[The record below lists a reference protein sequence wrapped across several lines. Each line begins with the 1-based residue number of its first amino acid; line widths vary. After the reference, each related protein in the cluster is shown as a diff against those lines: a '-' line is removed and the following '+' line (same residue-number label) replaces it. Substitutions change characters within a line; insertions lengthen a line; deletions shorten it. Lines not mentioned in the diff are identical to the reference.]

1 MALLEQKNGAFQG
14 LANYTF
20 YQLAAAENLSHC
32 NSSNLTDPQ
41 RSSSCV
47 FNDTTAGDN
56 SVPGQVGYRAG
67 KGYDMS
73 TGLGSVNAANLVS
86 AWSSARKLHS
96 RSIMEVGSQTA
107 KHGQPVPLALLV
119 TPASGNGMP
128 SGDFSL
134 LTSDSA
140 AVFGGTLT
148 SGAFGGTVSDLPGG
162 RYTLTAHYSGDAM
175 FSASNSNSFDIHI
188 TPEGTV
194 VNPML
199 YYLGLDGTPFAIS
212 DNNYHVAYGSPLGMQ
227 VDVRGVSGV
236 GAPAGKVHIMADD
249 KTPVGAI
256 PLAQGASGFN
266 PLPQFNPLPGPHHLN
281 VSYSGD
287 NSFLP
292 ATQPFSFTVDKGSA
306 QAGIDTYPAVVTEG
320 EPVNVYMALFGG
332 GVNPTGTVDLWNN
345 GHHLAGPLP
354 LALNGIYG
362 SNIPQ
367 TTYLAKSLP
376 VGFNKLT
383 LTYSGDVNYL
393 TGLPFFHAATVTV
406 NAATG
411 PLVNVSF
418 EQNPAACLVGQSV
431 NYVMTV
437 RPTKAGG
444 PVPTGTVTL
453 ISIDGFQQS
462 PSVPLINGNATFTQ
476 PYFATGDFLNAAS
489 YSGDS
494 NYSPANSRSL
504 FTLVKQL
511 TPTAHLTAAASLVRA
526 GQQTSVTVQVVG
538 QPNNPNVTVPD
549 GLVQFFDRV
558 NAGPERALGASQF
571 LTVGNGGNAIYT
583 LPVVLSAGTHII
595 RAQYLGTQTSLAFP
609 NPNDWAPTS
618 SNQVTMLVK

>member
-1 MALLEQKNGAFQG
+1 
-14 LANYTF
+14 
-20 YQLAAAENLSHC
+20 
-32 NSSNLTDPQ
+32 
-41 RSSSCV
+41 
-47 FNDTTAGDN
+47 
-56 SVPGQVGYRAG
+56 
-67 KGYDMS
+67 
-73 TGLGSVNAANLVS
+73 VNAANLVS
-86 AWSSARKLHS
+86 AWNSASKLHS

-119 TPASGNGMP
+119 TPASGNGTP

-175 FSASNSNSFDIHI
+175 FSASQSNSVDIHI
-188 TPEGTV
+188 TPEGSV
-194 VNPML
+194 VTPML
-199 YYLGLDGTPFAIS
+199 YYLGSDGTPFAIS
-212 DNNYHVAYGSPLGMQ
+212 DNNYHVAYGLPLGMQ

-236 GAPAGKVHIMADD
+236 GAPTGKAHIMADD

-266 PLPQFNPLPGPHHLN
+266 PFPQFNPLPGPHHLN

-292 ATQPFSFTVDKGSA
+292 AAQPFSFTVDKGSA

-332 GVNPTGTVDLWNN
+332 GVNPTGMIYLWDN

-393 TGLPFFHAATVTV
+393 PGLPFFHSATVTV
-406 NAATG
+406 NTAAG

-511 TPTAHLTAAASLVRA
+511 TPTAHLTAAAALVRA

-538 QPNNPNVTVPD
+538 QPNNPNLTVPD
-549 GLVQFFDRV
+549 GLVQFYDRV
-558 NAGPERALGASQF
+558 NAGPERALGAPEF
-571 LTVGNGGNAIYT
+571 LTIGNGGNAIYT
-583 LPVVLSAGTHII
+583 MPVVLSAGTHVI
-595 RAQYLGTQTSLAFP
+595 RAQYMGTQTSLAFP